1 MSIPSIGSVGP
12 GGVDLAQL
20 ASLYRQQITSGSALN
35 DGMST
40 SSIGSALGAG
50 ATAAGTSSLRG
61 AEFGNLIANSL
72 TQLESLDKTA
82 STKAIQ
88 AATGDL
94 TDIQD
99 YVIAATQAQTATEL
113 TTTIRNKALD
123 SFNEIMR
130 MSL

>member
-1 MSIPSIGSVGP
+1 MSVPSIGAVGT
-12 GGVDLAQL
+12 GVDLSAL
-20 ASLYRQQITSGSALN
+20 ADLYRQQITAGT
-35 DGMST
+35 ST
-40 SSIGSALGAG
+40 SGTSSVGSALGLGSTAG
-50 ATAAGTSSLRG
+50 GTASVRG

-72 TQLESLDKTA
+72 SELESLDKTA
-82 STKAIQ
+82 SAKAIQ

-99 YVIAATQAQTATEL
+99 YIIAATQAQTATEL

>member
-1 MSIPSIGSVGP
+1 MAIPVAPIGA
-12 GGVDLAQL
+12 GGVSNLSQL
-20 ASLYRQQITSGSALN
+20 ADLYRAQVTGS
-35 DGMST
+35 D
-40 SSIGSALGAG
+40 
-50 ATAAGTSSLRG
+50 AADPAAAVRG
-61 AEFGNLIANSL
+61 ADFAQQVGNSL
-72 TQLESLDKTA
+72 KELESLDKTA

-130 MSL
+130 MPV